1 MLVSVVLGA
10 PTYAQSPPLETPPT
24 TVFVTPEVAWADG
37 GGYAAVLDSRDV
49 AEFLAGHAPGAVR
62 VRWNDFSDPN
72 APGHLHPDVST
83 LETLVS
89 AVGVDA
95 GRPVLV
101 IGSWNQGWGEEGR
114 IWWMLRYLGV
124 SDVAILAGGWPAWR
138 DAGMP
143 IEAGPTAAPEATF
156 RARVDP
162 TVLASIDAVSRP
174 DTVVVDTRS
183 APEFDGATPYG
194 SARGG
199 HVPGAVS
206 LPWTSLFDDHGAL
219 RSDDEIRAL
228 VGAPLDRP
236 VVTYCTG
243 GVRSAFVAA
252 ALTSAGYVDVR
263 NYAGSWWEYAATELP
278 VE

>member
-101 IGSWNQGWGEEGR
+101 IGSWNQGWG
-114 IWWMLRYLGV
+114 
-124 SDVAILAGGWPAWR
+124 
-138 DAGMP
+138 
-143 IEAGPTAAPEATF
+143 
-156 RARVDP
+156 
-162 TVLASIDAVSRP
+162 
-174 DTVVVDTRS
+174 
-183 APEFDGATPYG
+183 
-194 SARGG
+194 
-199 HVPGAVS
+199 
-206 LPWTSLFDDHGAL
+206 
-219 RSDDEIRAL
+219 
-228 VGAPLDRP
+228 
-236 VVTYCTG
+236 
-243 GVRSAFVAA
+243 
-252 ALTSAGYVDVR
+252 
-263 NYAGSWWEYAATELP
+263 
-278 VE
+278 